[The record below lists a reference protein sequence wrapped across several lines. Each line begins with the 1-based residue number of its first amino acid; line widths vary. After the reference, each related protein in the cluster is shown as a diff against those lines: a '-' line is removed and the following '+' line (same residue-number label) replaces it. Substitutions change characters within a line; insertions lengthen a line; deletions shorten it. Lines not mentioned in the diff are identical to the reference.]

1 VKLELVVIEPL
12 VFKVEQL
19 IAPDVSEFTPFV
31 KAPDDVIAPVV
42 NVLNTELPVDI
53 IFPVKEIVFNV
64 LNMEFPVD
72 VIFPVKEIVF
82 NVLNMEFPVDVK
94 FPLIVVDFK
103 SKNEPVVVELTSLQ
117 VILLV
122 VKFPPTKA
130 LLLVIK
136 FPPTKASYCEKNELQ
151 NIILPKK

>member
-19 IAPDVSEFTPFV
+19 IAPVVSEFTPFV

-42 NVLNTELPVDI
+42 NVLN
-53 IFPVKEIVFNV
+53 
-64 LNMEFPVD
+64 MEFPVD
-72 VIFPVKEIVF
+72 VIFPVKEMVF